1 MGMDFLLNVTIR
13 MSKGG
18 MMMSFLIY
26 RIYHFCNNK
35 PLLEKTSLQAYP
47 KKCSSKSRNSIYSY
61 SKRMSSF
68 LLSDREG
75 SMTVEASIAIPVFLF
90 AMINLLSIILLF
102 GEYSSNLA
110 DMHRKGKE
118 LAVHAH
124 ILESEV
130 GEDCDLVVL
139 TKVQALEPMIPI
151 IGFDTAKTLVS
162 CRIRKWT
169 GYNVMKSSVTNENQ
183 EWVYITPTGGAYH
196 RNPNCS
202 YLNPKIYSAVSSQI
216 REYRNA
222 SGEVYRQCESC
233 KDITLTGICFYTEYG
248 NRYHSTLKC
257 SGLKR
262 TIYSVILSEVDGR
275 HPCKKCDTQ
284 GE

>member
-1 MGMDFLLNVTIR
+1 

-75 SMTVEASIAIPVFLF
+75 SMTVEACVAIPVFLF

-124 ILESEV
+124 ILNDEGNVEN
-130 GEDCDLVVL
+130 DLVIL
-139 TKVQALEPMIPI
+139 TKVQVLEPIIPI
-151 IGFDTAKTLVS
+151 LGFDTARTLVN

-169 GYNVMKSSVTNENQ
+169 GYDVMNSSVTNEEE
-183 EWVYITPTGGAYH
+183 EWVYITPTGSAYH
-196 RNPNCS
+196 KNPNCS
-202 YLNPKIYSAVSSQI
+202 YLNPKIYSAVSSKI
-216 REYRNA
+216 GGYRNE
-222 SGEVYRQCESC
+222 SGEIYRQCESC
-233 KDITLTGICFYTEYG
+233 RDITLTGICFYTEYG
-248 NRYHSTLKC
+248 NRYHSTLNC

-262 TIYSVILSEVDGR
+262 TIYSVLLSEVEGR
-275 HPCKKCDTQ
+275 HLCSKCAARGD
-284 GE
+284 